1 MTKYGSQFSA
11 TDPLKY
17 ANGSSHN
24 SPSKV
29 HKNKFALATDGGTAE
44 PLKIGVLGPGHVFD
58 ELKIETDANLS
69 GVTFT
74 LGTPADP
81 DKYKTATAGP
91 NAVTVVWQ
99 PLLALDL
106 EASTIAEDLILT
118 PSGAI
123 PGAGS
128 IRTTAYTVAR

>member
-11 TDPLKY
+11 TDALKK
-17 ANGSSHN
+17 ANGTSHN
-24 SPSKV
+24 SPQKV
-29 HKNKFALATDGGTAE
+29 FKNKFALATEGGTAE
-44 PLKIGVLGPGHVFD
+44 PLKIASIGPGHVFD

-74 LGTPADP
+74 VGTPDDP

-91 NAVTVVWQ
+91 NATTVVWQ
-99 PLLALDL
+99 PLLALTLD
-106 EASTIAEDLILT
+106 ATTGAEDIILT

-123 PGAGS
+123 PGAGT
-128 IRTTAYTVAR
+128 IRTTLSTVAR

>member
-11 TDPLKY
+11 IDPLKK
-17 ANGSSHN
+17 ANGSSHA

-29 HKNKFALATDGGTAE
+29 FKNKFALATEGGTAE
-44 PLKIGVLGPGHVFD
+44 PLKIAAIGPGHVLD

-69 GVTFT
+69 ALTFT
-74 LGTPADP
+74 LGTPASP
-81 DKYKTATAGP
+81 AKYKAAFAGP
-91 NAVTVVWQ
+91 NATALTIQ
-99 PLLALDL
+99 PLIGLDL
-106 EASTIAEDLILT
+106 EASTVAEELILT